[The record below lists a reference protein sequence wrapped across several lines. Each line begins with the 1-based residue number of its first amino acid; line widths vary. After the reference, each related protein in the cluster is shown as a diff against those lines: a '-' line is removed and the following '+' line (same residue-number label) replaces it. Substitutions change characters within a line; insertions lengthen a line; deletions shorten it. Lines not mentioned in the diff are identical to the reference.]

1 MRDAAAPWLHALA
14 VALSAAASY
23 WALALVPHAD
33 RAVLIGAL
41 VFGVGRALGWMV
53 RPKRNGLLN
62 GFAFSRSG
70 SIKYRQKEVVRHLH
84 ALINA
89 LAILKAEV
97 DLIVAENFPVE
108 DRKDGSDA
116 GL

>member
-14 VALSAAASY
+14 VAMSAAASY
-23 WALALVPHAD
+23 WAIAIVPHAD
-33 RAVLIGAL
+33 RAVLIGAI
-41 VFGVGRALGWMV
+41 VFGVGRGFGWLV
-53 RPKRNGLLN
+53 RPRRNGFLN
-62 GFAFSRSG
+62 GFAFTRSG
-70 SIKYRQKEVVRHLH
+70 SIKYRQKEVARHLH

-97 DLIVAENFPVE
+97 DLIVAENFPE

-116 GL
+116 GV